1 MLILVYVGNI
11 VNRQKYKADQY
22 FIGISIS
29 ADISTENSNNSKADQ
44 YFIGIS
50 ISADISTE
58 NSNNSKTFS

>member
-29 ADISTENSNNSKADQ
+29 ADISTENSNNSK
-44 YFIGIS
+44 
-50 ISADISTE
+50 
-58 NSNNSKTFS
+58 TFSLMHAFYNK